1 MTRFT
6 EKANAITP
14 SRELQPDEYFNET
27 DHLIYCSKCNTPRQ
41 CRHEL
46 QGKVLIPSIR
56 CKCQQEIF
64 EQEEAQRKLHEKQM
78 EIEHLKTSGLQDKA
92 LYDYTFARDNGINPE
107 IKLAHN
113 YVSNWEEMKANASG
127 LLIWGDVG
135 TGKSFFAGCIANALL
150 EKGVP
155 VLMTN
160 FSRILNTLTG
170 MHFEDRNQFINSLN
184 RYSLL
189 IIDDLGIERNSDF
202 ALEQV
207 FNVIDS
213 RYRSKKPLIITTNL
227 TLSELNNAA
236 DIAHKRIYDRILE
249 RCIPVRINNR
259 DIRQDNATADKAL
272 GRAHE
277 PRRGYHCLIY
287 QVVSKC
293 ALREENLCVY
303 IPRSRIIS
311 SRFRESKSISLI
323 WGTILSRIAPSWTNL
338 CVLASRSFLRFLA
351 SASSWRCFACKSAFS
366 SGVII
371 LLSAIS
377 GTSFLCP
384 YPGGFGFK
392 ILCFGTMVLDN

>member
-1 MTRFT
+1 MTTFT
-6 EKANAITP
+6 EKPTAITP
-14 SRELQPDEYFNET
+14 NRELQSDEYFNET

-56 CKCQQEIF
+56 CKCQQKIF

-78 EIEHLKTSGLQDKA
+78 EIEHLKTSGLQDKS
-92 LYDYTFARDNGINPE
+92 LYDYTFAKDNGINPE
-107 IKLAHN
+107 MKLAHN

-170 MHFEDRNQFINSLN
+170 MHFEDRNQFIHSLN

-213 RYRSKKPLIITTNL
+213 RYRSGKPLIVTTNL
-227 TLSELNNAA
+227 TLDDLRNPE
-236 DIAHKRIYDRILE
+236 DTAHSRIYDRLLSM
-249 RCIPVRINNR
+249 CVPVRFTGENF
-259 DIRQDNATADKAL
+259 RQETAQRKM
-272 GRAHE
+272 E
-277 PRRGYHCLIY
+277 SMKKLI
-287 QVVSKC
+287 
-293 ALREENLCVY
+293 
-303 IPRSRIIS
+303 
-311 SRFRESKSISLI
+311 
-323 WGTILSRIAPSWTNL
+323 T
-338 CVLASRSFLRFLA
+338 
-351 SASSWRCFACKSAFS
+351 
-366 SGVII
+366 
-371 LLSAIS
+371 
-377 GTSFLCP
+377 
-384 YPGGFGFK
+384 
-392 ILCFGTMVLDN
+392 D

>member
-1 MTRFT
+1 MTTFT
-6 EKANAITP
+6 EKPTAITP
-14 SRELQPDEYFNET
+14 NRELQSDEYFNET
-27 DHLIYCSKCNTPRQ
+27 NHLIYCSKCNTPRQ

-78 EIEHLKTSGLQDKA
+78 EIEHLKTSGLQDKS
-92 LYDYTFARDNGINPE
+92 LYDYTFAKDNGSNPE
-107 IKLAHN
+107 MKLAHN

-155 VLMTN
+155 VLITN

-170 MHFEDRNQFINSLN
+170 MHFEDRNQFIHSLN

-213 RYRSKKPLIITTNL
+213 RYRSGKPLIVTTNL
-227 TLSELNNAA
+227 TLDDLHNPE
-236 DIAHKRIYDRILE
+236 DTAHSRIYDRLLSM
-249 RCIPVRINNR
+249 CVPVRFTGENF
-259 DIRQDNATADKAL
+259 RQETAQRKM
-272 GRAHE
+272 E
-277 PRRGYHCLIY
+277 SMKKLI
-287 QVVSKC
+287 
-293 ALREENLCVY
+293 
-303 IPRSRIIS
+303 
-311 SRFRESKSISLI
+311 
-323 WGTILSRIAPSWTNL
+323 T
-338 CVLASRSFLRFLA
+338 
-351 SASSWRCFACKSAFS
+351 
-366 SGVII
+366 
-371 LLSAIS
+371 
-377 GTSFLCP
+377 
-384 YPGGFGFK
+384 
-392 ILCFGTMVLDN
+392 D

>member
-1 MTRFT
+1 MQNNIRNTNLPSYMMFPRFLLDM
-6 EKANAITP
+6 EI
-14 SRELQPDEYFNET
+14 NET
-27 DHLIYCSKCNTPRQ
+27 AKMLYIILLDRARLSQKNEGWSDTDGHVFIYFTIEALAEVLHKSQMTVKTALAVLKKQELIFRKRQ
-41 CRHEL
+41 GPGQHNR
-46 QGKVLIPSIR
+46 IY
-56 CKCQQEIF
+56 
-64 EQEEAQRKLHEKQM
+64 
-78 EIEHLKTSGLQDKA
+78 LKTSGLQDKS

-259 DIRQDNATADKAL
+259 NIRQDNATA
-272 GRAHE
+272 
-277 PRRGYHCLIY
+277 
-287 QVVSKC
+287 
-293 ALREENLCVY
+293 NLKQAK
-303 IPRSRIIS
+303 R
-311 SRFRESKSISLI
+311 
-323 WGTILSRIAPSWTNL
+323 
-338 CVLASRSFLRFLA
+338 
-351 SASSWRCFACKSAFS
+351 
-366 SGVII
+366 I
-371 LLSAIS
+371 LLNNHA
-377 GTSFLCP
+377 P
-384 YPGGFGFK
+384 
-392 ILCFGTMVLDN
+392 NQN

>member
-1 MTRFT
+1 MQNNIRNTNLRFNLDK
-6 EKANAITP
+6 EQQRRAW
-14 SRELQPDEYFNET
+14 EYLQTMDRQDFKSYSQVISLALVDYF
-27 DHLIYCSKCNTPRQ
+27 DR
-41 CRHEL
+41 
-46 QGKVLIPSIR
+46 
-56 CKCQQEIF
+56 
-64 EQEEAQRKLHEKQM
+64 
-78 EIEHLKTSGLQDKA
+78 
-92 LYDYTFARDNGINPE
+92 YTFARDNGINPE

-160 FSRILNTLTG
+160 FSQILNTLTG

-259 DIRQDNATADKAL
+259 NIRQDNATDNLK
-272 GRAHE
+272 RA
-277 PRRGYHCLIY
+277 
-287 QVVSKC
+287 K
-293 ALREENLCVY
+293 
-303 IPRSRIIS
+303 
-311 SRFRESKSISLI
+311 K
-323 WGTILSRIAPSWTNL
+323 
-338 CVLASRSFLRFLA
+338 
-351 SASSWRCFACKSAFS
+351 
-366 SGVII
+366 I
-371 LLSAIS
+371 LLNNHA
-377 GTSFLCP
+377 P
-384 YPGGFGFK
+384 
-392 ILCFGTMVLDN
+392 NQN

>member
-1 MTRFT
+1 M
-6 EKANAITP
+6 
-14 SRELQPDEYFNET
+14 
-27 DHLIYCSKCNTPRQ
+27 
-41 CRHEL
+41 HEL
-46 QGKVLIPSIR
+46 QGKVLILSIR

-150 EKGVP
+150 EKGIP

-170 MHFEDRNQFINSLN
+170 MHFEDRNQFINNLN

-207 FNVIDS
+207 FNMIDS

-227 TLSELNNAA
+227 TLSELNNAS

-259 DIRQDNATADKAL
+259 NIRQDNATA
-272 GRAHE
+272 
-277 PRRGYHCLIY
+277 
-287 QVVSKC
+287 
-293 ALREENLCVY
+293 NL
-303 IPRSRIIS
+303 
-311 SRFRESKSISLI
+311 KQ
-323 WGTILSRIAPSWTNL
+323 A
-338 CVLASRSFLRFLA
+338 
-351 SASSWRCFACKSAFS
+351 KK
-366 SGVII
+366 I
-371 LLSAIS
+371 LLNNHA
-377 GTSFLCP
+377 P
-384 YPGGFGFK
+384 
-392 ILCFGTMVLDN
+392 NQN

>member
-1 MTRFT
+1 MTKFIERPT
-6 EKANAITP
+6 AIT
-14 SRELQPDEYFNET
+14 SNRELQSDEYFNET

-150 EKGVP
+150 
-155 VLMTN
+155 
-160 FSRILNTLTG
+160 
-170 MHFEDRNQFINSLN
+170 
-184 RYSLL
+184 
-189 IIDDLGIERNSDF
+189 
-202 ALEQV
+202 
-207 FNVIDS
+207 DS

-259 DIRQDNATADKAL
+259 NIRQDNATA
-272 GRAHE
+272 
-277 PRRGYHCLIY
+277 
-287 QVVSKC
+287 
-293 ALREENLCVY
+293 NL
-303 IPRSRIIS
+303 
-311 SRFRESKSISLI
+311 KQ
-323 WGTILSRIAPSWTNL
+323 A
-338 CVLASRSFLRFLA
+338 
-351 SASSWRCFACKSAFS
+351 KK
-366 SGVII
+366 I
-371 LLSAIS
+371 LLNNHSPNQNEI
-377 GTSFLCP
+377 
-384 YPGGFGFK
+384 K
-392 ILCFGTMVLDN
+392 EV